1 MCSPPK
7 RRNAT
12 ASVSKDYGPAVDCV
26 RGRDGEHSRTG
37 MLPLSAA
44 LLRSIN
50 ILEERGGEGEREER
64 EREERE
70 RQGGK
75 AHIYT
80 SLRIRGQGRLE
91 ADAKTAL

>member
-7 RRNAT
+7 RREAT

-26 RGRDGEHSRTG
+26 RGRDGEHPRTG

-50 ILEERGGEGEREER
+50 ILEERGGEGEAGWEGTHLYQPTYQRS
-64 EREERE
+64 
-70 RQGGK
+70 GK
-75 AHIYT
+75 AR
-80 SLRIRGQGRLE
+80 S
-91 ADAKTAL
+91 

>member
-7 RRNAT
+7 RRKAT

-37 MLPLSAA
+37 RLPLSAA

-64 EREERE
+64 ERGEGAAGWEGTHLYQPMYQRS
-70 RQGGK
+70 GK
-75 AHIYT
+75 AR
-80 SLRIRGQGRLE
+80 S
-91 ADAKTAL
+91 